1 MNEDNRKKVYDVLK
15 SQTGYRDSYED
26 FNKAFDANED
36 NRKRVYDVLKSQT
49 GYLDSYEDFSRGM
62 GYPSSNQPGSV
73 SQQVV
78 NEYEQSSMNTD
89 AVLND
94 NPVGPQRQP
103 AQSPEEDKRTIFA
116 NYVQE
121 QLGNIDRELAKPR
134 EALPMPA
141 GSAFIPSTAV
151 AAAQRYGNAQTR
163 EQQDRY
169 TSLQAARN
177 FLDEAN
183 KVVTEAGKKGK
194 TNFVAGAL
202 RGIRDKG
209 FDPDTWMMGISETS
223 YYNLLRRA
231 AEKEERGETLSAEEQ
246 QLLDAAAVNM
256 AANAYYASDLG
267 RGYKAGAVT
276 AESIPF
282 MLQFAVNPLSG
293 AGTGIAKTIL
303 KHGIKRFGLNTAKR
317 TLAGRAVRGAARVAG
332 DAVAAAGVTATTGLG
347 NVAEDAERRMAGDVQ
362 FSQDNNGNIQYAGRV
377 NNVEDTGEAIARAFA
392 STFFE
397 NQSEMVGNYFAP
409 IMRGVSGL
417 VKRIPGVK
425 QLSASKVGDLY
436 RGIKDNPTYK
446 EFTDRTQW
454 HGAIGEYA
462 EEVYNNLASV
472 AMGDMTPEE
481 LVDLDNNIDT
491 FLGVGLMSAVFGGI
505 GAAGFARDRYTLNR
519 DIRRFEA
526 DLTEE
531 EMERWQAVKQVANSG
546 DVEGVRE
553 FVKYTMRDDSLT
565 PQEKKD
571 EIAYIYNVMKQSAM
585 EGVVA
590 EQTEE
595 AVEAETQDILAH
607 SDQAANTYT
616 ECNRIVVN
624 DVGEM
629 VEQPGHI
636 VGYMGGQPL
645 WIPDGAEPGTEAIPL
660 KEGEYN
666 PESIQSMPTQEVI
679 DETAQAIR
687 EDAAEQARRES
698 TYSPDIVPPSIGT
711 TFADGASQYQIVQQN
726 PEGGWLATLTT
737 VDDKGKT
744 VQEIV
749 PVTEQEYYDLMQE
762 QIDAQEAGAG
772 KEQQPAAPA
781 TYSINQ
787 EKINSA
793 TVSDYKKANPRI
805 NESYYEENPE
815 NIKRDLSERARYA
828 ADYLSGRISDRDYL
842 LSLNYVDTYLD
853 RIGKDQIRAMADE
866 ESRNYMPYL
875 NREEDTQQPAPANPV
890 QSDAQRGSKTM
901 PPSLQGK
908 SNAPV
913 QGEQQPSSEI
923 PTDEKGNLLY
933 HRAPVE
939 RTVSS
944 INSEGLEPEEV
955 DAFIQANKDA
965 AAKQLKSIEGKAP
978 KMGTNIAKYKADKA
992 AWQARVADAQA
1003 QVDYWNQVGETISA
1017 QRTQV
1022 GDTTAEDIRAMGE
1035 PMNGHE
1041 LAAMMLATGRLPL
1054 LQSDFKRETG
1064 YKGDEAR
1071 SLFGLFASEA
1081 NGGMTIERAGEQ
1093 LMLADLE
1100 GGTHFFDQDDPN
1112 AGRNTILDV
1121 LSEVRTRGDLTNYIR
1136 RNREAMAERER
1147 QAEYDA
1153 YADWCDEVMHM
1164 TPEEYEAY
1172 QEYIA
1177 ENNPYEGVAVEE
1189 LDRIFAE
1196 AEEEIQNNLINT
1208 SEYGQEGT
1216 SENGSETDSGPS
1228 ERDEPAGEA
1237 GGREASVPV
1246 LPGAQPVLQGQEPGR
1261 AGGTEAASRPA
1272 DDGVRAAERTVAEGA
1287 SGGEEG
1293 VGVQAGTAKE
1303 VRAIVPERQESESL
1317 LDYAERV
1324 AKVKEIADA
1333 RKEVSANP
1341 TDAQKEAGNY
1351 KKGHITLDGYDITIE
1366 NPKGSTR
1373 SGVDANGQPWSVT
1386 MNNDYGYIRGTEG
1399 VDGDHIDVFLSDDPT
1414 TGKVYVID
1422 QVNED
1427 GTFDEHK
1434 VMYGFKSALAA
1445 KRAYLSNY
1453 SPGWQGLGT
1462 ISEVSKEEFRKWV
1475 DSSHRKTKPFAEYK
1489 NVKVE
1494 GAQSESRN
1502 SKSSKN
1508 RLVTDERYAE
1518 LKKRMKQKLRGQMN
1532 MGIDPEILAIG
1543 TEMSVYHIEK
1553 GARKF
1558 AEYAKAMIADL
1569 GDAIRPYLK
1578 SFYNGARDLP
1588 EVQEAGLMDD
1598 MDGYDAVSRFDVA
1611 NFDKPVVN
1619 VLELA
1624 ETVAKEQEVQEQA
1637 ETAKNILTEERDA
1650 KVDGLRPA
1658 TEEDIRKNPIVFYKG
1673 KGYGILMVVE
1683 HGEQTGPASFSKPH
1697 IKSVYLH
1704 NGQEVAL
1711 EDLSVRDEQPVT
1723 EEAQEEQ
1730 PEAAKDAS
1738 AEKKPKERKK
1748 KAKKSVPLS
1757 LNDLFTQAEEQSN
1770 EQRSTEPD
1778 SSLGGRARQETERT
1792 EQRGDDRSLHGDNV
1806 PDADGSRRVP
1816 EPAGTS
1822 RRQPVVRNQRN
1833 YRFGEEGIR
1842 VPQGDIAKLKANV
1855 EAIRTLKEIEASGQ
1869 PATEEQKETLSRYVG
1884 WGGLADALNEDKYN
1898 ARNSYYKDANWN
1910 SKYLPY
1916 YEQLR
1921 ELLSEE
1927 EFRSA
1932 VQSTTTSH
1940 YTPTPVIRALWN
1952 IVERSGFKGGI
1963 VSEPAMGI
1971 GHIIGLMPTGLSAQS
1986 RIGGYEI
1993 DSLSGRIA
2001 TQLYPDADVKVEGYE
2016 TNFAP
2021 QSKDL
2026 VITNVPFG
2034 RDAPYDKNLDR
2045 SLKRELGNA
2054 YNLHNYFIAKGLL
2067 ELKEGG
2073 LGVFVTSS
2081 ATMDGSDS
2089 SFREFVAANNID
2101 LVGAIR
2107 LPNNAFLQNAGTS
2120 VTADILVF
2128 RKRKTGEPS
2137 NGIGFVS
2144 TTQIG
2149 EGTYEENGETRTK
2162 PILVNEY
2169 FAEHP
2174 DMMLGEMMTAFDA
2187 GSGGLYSGASQTL
2200 KPKDGA
2206 DLAKEL
2212 EKVIAQLPEN
2222 ILSQGSSVTQMQE
2235 REATTLRNGTITT
2248 KDGKVYVAVNGEL
2261 ASVEAKETFTFNGKE
2276 RKTADAVDDYNAL
2289 KDTLKKLIAAE
2300 QSEEADPKSLRKQ
2313 LNVQYDAFVSKYG
2326 TLNRNKALDDV
2337 FAEDYEHNLPL
2348 SLEEVSRVPSATGKS
2363 MVWQV
2368 KKGKGILDRR
2378 VSYPVNEPVT
2388 ADNLQDVVNISLS
2401 YKGTL
2406 DIPYMA
2412 RLMDETE
2419 EQVTDEILE
2428 QGAAYRDPITGALVD
2443 RDTYLSGNVREKLE
2457 EARAATES
2465 NPEYQKNV
2473 EDLMAVQPETIRFG
2487 DISYR
2492 LGTPWIPTEYI
2503 NDFAENV
2510 LGISGADVQFE
2521 PLLNEFVVSR
2531 RAHITDFAKSG
2542 LYKTER
2548 MGTIDLFVNALN
2560 QRKPKV
2566 YDEQTTYGPTGK
2578 STTRVPNE
2586 AETQAASEKIMEI
2599 SDKFI
2604 EYIDGRNGIHRELER
2619 IYNDRYNNYRLKKYS
2634 LPFFSH
2640 KEKGKDGKEV
2650 LVTHYPGSN
2659 ESISLREHQAKAVQR
2674 SLHESTLLAHQVG
2687 TGKTFTMITTA
2698 MEMRRLGLA
2707 RKPMIV
2713 VQNATLEDFVKDF
2726 YRLYPSANVLAPS
2739 KDERSAEN
2747 RKRLFNLIATGD
2759 FDAIVIPQSFL
2770 AFIPDD
2776 EGRKKELVQKRIDE
2790 YQEAIAKTDDYAL
2803 QRRLQKE
2810 MEGLRDSLEGGKG
2823 KKSKKNSVKEKAKA
2837 ADRAKSRVERV
2848 LDRKTDDVMSFEKL
2862 GIDALFIDEAHNFK
2876 KIGFA
2881 TKMNNVKGVDFGASQ
2896 RANSLLLKARWV
2908 QEKNGGRNVILATG
2922 TPITNTMAEVW
2933 TMMNFVSPD
2942 ILDAYNIRS
2951 FDDFAT
2957 TFGTVEPSLEFTATG
2972 NFKIADRFKSYV
2984 NVPELLKAFR
2994 SHADVVLTE
3003 DVKEFRQ
3010 DKNIPKLAD
3019 GKMENIVIDKNE
3031 DLQDVMDMLVR
3042 ELEEYNKLTGQAKR
3056 EKSALPLVVFTKAK
3070 QAAIDL
3076 RLLNPNY
3083 ADNPNSKTNQVVRNI
3098 VKLYKES
3105 TTDKGTQL
3113 VFCDSYQSPGEQPK
3127 MDLFD
3132 YDPDVPRFNLYEDM
3146 KEKLVSAGIP
3156 ANEIA
3161 IVNNYDGERRKSLFE
3176 KVRNGDVRI
3185 LLGSTEKMGVGV
3197 NVQDRLFALHH
3208 VDAPLRPMDFEQRN
3222 GRILRQGN
3230 LYATWDKPVHVL
3242 TYGVQGTL
3250 DATAY
3255 DRLRVKQ
3262 EFINQMMKG
3271 NTDSRVMEEQDDED
3285 PSGMTFSQMAATLSG
3300 DKTAQLLFAA
3310 QNKLKRLRNSKR
3322 SDANSKSAMA
3332 DTIESAKNRIKLLQ
3346 ASRAAYE
3353 KADKVVDEHFP
3364 HGVKKIKVNGQTFT
3378 EKFGTS
3384 LDPVIDAYDD
3394 SYSLNRGIA
3403 PLKLSLNDGAA
3414 EVVVHYNEGRMVYEL
3429 YAGKEHI
3436 VEGRQFNGGRGL
3448 MSSIDHQLDAIHKNL
3463 SDTEANIQAQE
3474 KKIEGL
3480 TQAMNTPWGREEEL
3494 KEAEKEVADLQKQ
3507 LEDKAKENEK
3517 RKKDDVLYRLD
3528 DYTTNEEEA
3537 NDLFRVVDDAS
3548 EIERLNNEPTIKV
3561 YRAMSLVDGKLYPPM
3576 SKKIGTGN
3584 NRVSQ
3589 APSELG
3595 QWEVSDER
3603 PELVEKNGKN
3613 KNHIYIVKDNDK
3625 GLWVAYNPYF
3635 HTSRN
3640 PLNDQFAEAYQRPN
3654 LVTVEVEVPES
3665 ELTSGYQA
3673 EGAKDPVGETKWNA
3687 GPVNRQ
3693 LSGDK
3698 KRKVILSRWMRPVR
3712 IVPESEV
3719 AQRIAEL
3726 IEGENV
3732 AIPDNTVTP
3741 SLLEELKKLGVKI
3754 VDGINKSRKKADT
3767 VLRSGNGVL
3776 SDADLSNANDPVSK
3790 FLGKSTRTVRQ
3801 RKEFSERERRN
3812 MAARVQELA
3821 GKLHLNNVEIVTDAS
3836 TLQGRRAKAKGFFNP
3851 TTGKITIV
3859 IPNHAGTFDA
3869 EQTLLHEAVAHYG
3882 LRRLF
3887 GEHFDTFLDNVFNN
3901 ADVEVRR
3908 KIVAL
3913 AQKNGWDTR
3922 LATEEYL
3929 ASLAEDTNF
3938 DDLNASWW
3946 RKIKE
3951 LFLRML
3957 HKIGFEG
3964 FDGVTLSDNELRYI
3978 LWRSYENLREPGR
3991 YRSIL
3996 GQAEDIAKQYE
4007 LKVGNY
4013 APTDASV
4020 GQVAEENLLFRET
4033 PDGNTADD
4041 GTREAYNRAVSGNRF
4056 KAQEAYQDNMLALK
4070 RLQEVIEQRT
4080 GKLKSYENAYLA
4092 ENQMSSKSTR
4102 ETEVYGEK
4110 FFKPMLEAVGK
4121 LIEQGASYGEI
4132 IDYMVAKHG
4141 LERNDVFAERDARQ
4155 EADRRFEKLY
4165 KEIEQLYKLGGIA
4178 EKEYDQR
4185 KGKIDAEKEKYYRE
4199 RLAQH
4204 LDEDY
4209 SGLTA
4214 LRDRRKVVENYPEGS
4229 PQLSGGK
4236 SSTTLDE
4243 PTPKDF
4249 ARQLVEDFES
4259 RHDTRDLWA
4268 KVNAATKET
4277 LRKSYESGMMSR
4289 DTYNKVK
4296 GQFKHY
4302 IPLRGWDEQTAE
4314 DVYEYLNSETSPVN
4328 SVLKA
4333 AKGRRSMADDPLAT
4347 IGNMAESAILQGN
4360 RNLMKQAFLN
4370 MAINHPTDVL
4380 TLKEAWYVQ
4389 DPSTGEWTLSFPDIQ
4404 EGDDADTVSAKV
4416 EEHEHR
4422 MRELKEDGL
4431 ATQVKEGLNINYRI
4445 GTRQAQEHI
4454 VTVKRNGRD
4463 YLVYVNGN
4471 PRAAQAVNGLTNPTV
4486 ESNKLLAG
4494 IARFNRELAANFT
4507 NRNPAF
4513 VLSNLSRDLI
4523 FSVSAVAIKEN
4534 PRYAAKFAKNIPRA
4548 MRVIFRNL
4556 RGKGSETNADDRLFE
4571 EFLAN
4576 GGETGYTSLH
4586 SVDEYKKLVK
4596 RSVDKYAGKRD
4607 YFAAVR
4613 SAAGF
4618 FSMMNRWAEDV
4629 SRFTTYMTSKEEGRS
4644 VTEAVN
4650 DAKEVTVNFNRR
4662 GAATKTEGVFGW
4674 TSGLFRNL
4682 YLFFNAAVQSL
4693 TNFARLAKKNRKG
4706 FLTALGGFTA
4716 AGFLV
4721 PWLNTLAISML
4732 DGDDDDYYGNL
4743 PDWVRRNNLCLYA
4756 GNGKFITIPLPIELR
4771 AFYGLGEMAY
4781 QATVRQD
4788 YDKDQIA
4795 YQAVNQITEL
4805 LPINPLGNN
4814 GDLVT
4819 TMMPDVLSPFWQIYE
4834 NKDFTGKPIY
4844 RENAF
4849 NKTMPEWTKA
4859 YNSTSDWL
4867 VDLSRWTNELAGGDD
4882 YKQAGVLESLMNWN
4896 PAKVEHLFESYFG
4909 GMAKTINQAAKT
4921 LTGGVE
4927 SVIDGEKS
4935 DDLQWYSTP
4944 VLNRFINDASD
4955 DRSAYSKL
4963 NQRYYK
4969 LYDLYD
4975 EVQKLNRGYA
4985 NEVAR
4990 GNMDYLDKLVRL
5002 QQSRDFKVY
5011 QLFRRS
5017 KRAIDRIRD
5026 IEKHLPEEGS
5036 EQRRKE
5042 LQEETNR
5049 LKRQLLERVDE
5060 LE

>member
-1 MNEDNRKKVYDVLK
+1 MAANDDKRKSLYDQLTGDGYDLGDFQSFSTNLDDSTKRRNLYDAITKDNYDV
-15 SQTGYRDSYED
+15 GDYDS
-26 FNKAFDANED
+26 
-36 NRKRVYDVLKSQT
+36 
-49 GYLDSYEDFSRGM
+49 FSRNLDGETKSSTTREEVLN
-62 GYPSSNQPGSV
+62 YPADSPQLSK
-73 SQQVV
+73 
-78 NEYEQSSMNTD
+78 QSSMNTD

-585 EGVVA
+585 EGVAA

-629 VEQPGHI
+629 VEQPGYI

-666 PESIQSMPTQEVI
+666 PESIRSMPTQEVI

-687 EDAAEQARRES
+687 EDAAEQKRRES
-698 TYSPDIVPPSIGT
+698 TYSSDIVPPAIGT

-737 VDDKGKT
+737 VDDNGNT
-744 VQEIV
+744 WQAIV
-749 PVTEQEYYDLMQE
+749 PVTEQEYYDLMQA
-762 QIDAQEAGAG
+762 QLDAQE
-772 KEQQPAAPA
+772 QQTASQQATDGVSTGNGRRLDETAP
-781 TYSINQ
+781 
-787 EKINSA
+787 
-793 TVSDYKKANPRI
+793 
-805 NESYYEENPE
+805 
-815 NIKRDLSERARYA
+815 
-828 ADYLSGRISDRDYL
+828 
-842 LSLNYVDTYLD
+842 
-853 RIGKDQIRAMADE
+853 
-866 ESRNYMPYL
+866 
-875 NREEDTQQPAPANPV
+875 QPAPVNAA
-890 QSDAQRGSKTM
+890 QSEAQSGSEDASS
-901 PPSLQGK
+901 SLQGE

-944 INSEGLEPEEV
+944 INSERLEPEEV

-1041 LAAMMLATGRLPL
+1041 LAAMMLAMGRLPL

-1112 AGRNTILDV
+1112 AGRNAILDV

-1261 AGGTEAASRPA
+1261 AGGTETASGPA

-1494 GAQSESRN
+1494 GAQSEESNALQNQTQKRYRLLQSFVSTKEGKLKKKYADTFQNPVYAVFDSNKPN
-1502 SKSSKN
+1502 SEPFYIASSPRDALNAAFNYDIENFEVLYVNAPEKKVELGVFSLLAYGQDASYDSDGAFREEIKQRLAEDIGKLKNDALNNQDSQTNDFDGVKAKALSVPGITVFEETQSTNGERGIKVGNKKSTTTYWFNDFSGDNGSMELETLNKMLRKYEQEHADNVALSKIKSSSDFWEYLKSKGEADPERGTAGYDIPEYVRQAKSQLADEEYVRNVTIPIVEYIVRELNNAKAQNEPQSSSN
-1508 RLVTDERYAE
+1508 RLVTDERYTE
-1518 LKKRMKQKLRGQMN
+1518 LKKRMQQKLRGQMN

-1543 TEMSVYHIEK
+1543 TEMAVYHIEK

-1588 EVQEAGLMDD
+1588 EVQESGLTAD
-1598 MDGYDAVSRFDVA
+1598 MDSYDEVNRFDVA
-1611 NFDKPVVN
+1611 NFDKPVAN
-1619 VLELA
+1619 VLDMA
-1624 ETVAKEQEVQEQA
+1624 ETIAKEQEVMEQA
-1637 ETAKNILTEERDA
+1637 ETAKEKIT
-1650 KVDGLRPA
+1650 
-1658 TEEDIRKNPIVFYKG
+1658 RKR
-1673 KGYGILMVVE
+1673 
-1683 HGEQTGPASFSKPH
+1683 SSK
-1697 IKSVYLH
+1697 KNV
-1704 NGQEVAL
+1704 
-1711 EDLSVRDEQPVT
+1711 
-1723 EEAQEEQ
+1723 
-1730 PEAAKDAS
+1730 KD
-1738 AEKKPKERKK
+1738 
-1748 KAKKSVPLS
+1748 KSVPLS
-1757 LNDLFTQAEEQSN
+1757 LNDLFTQTEEQSN
-1770 EQRSTEPD
+1770 EQGSTEPD

-2388 ADNLQDVVNISLS
+2388 ADNLQDAVNISLS

-2457 EARAATES
+2457 EARAAAES
-2465 NPEYQKNV
+2465 NPDYQKNV

-2548 MGTIDLFVNALN
+2548 MGAIDLFVNSLN

-2881 TKMNNVKGVDFGASQ
+2881 TKMNNVKGVDSGASQ

-2942 ILDAYNIRS
+2942 ILEAYNIRS

-3105 TTDKGTQL
+3105 TSDKGTQL

-3480 TQAMNTPWGREEEL
+3480 TQAMDTPWGREEEL

-3507 LEDKAKENEK
+3507 LEDKAKDNEK
-3517 RKKDDVLYRLD
+3517 ERKERYR
-3528 DYTTNEEEA
+3528 
-3537 NDLFRVVDDAS
+3537 
-3548 EIERLNNEPTIKV
+3548 
-3561 YRAMSLVDGKLYPPM
+3561 DG
-3576 SKKIGTGN
+3576 
-3584 NRVSQ
+3584 
-3589 APSELG
+3589 
-3595 QWEVSDER
+3595 
-3603 PELVEKNGKN
+3603 
-3613 KNHIYIVKDNDK
+3613 
-3625 GLWVAYNPYF
+3625 
-3635 HTSRN
+3635 
-3640 PLNDQFAEAYQRPN
+3640 
-3654 LVTVEVEVPES
+3654 
-3665 ELTSGYQA
+3665 
-3673 EGAKDPVGETKWNA
+3673 
-3687 GPVNRQ
+3687 
-3693 LSGDK
+3693 
-3698 KRKVILSRWMRPVR
+3698 
-3712 IVPESEV
+3712 
-3719 AQRIAEL
+3719 
-3726 IEGENV
+3726 
-3732 AIPDNTVTP
+3732 
-3741 SLLEELKKLGVKI
+3741 
-3754 VDGINKSRKKADT
+3754 
-3767 VLRSGNGVL
+3767 SGNV
-3776 SDADLSNANDPVSK
+3776 SDADLASANDPVSK
-3790 FLGKSTRTVRQ
+3790 FLGQSTRTAKQ
-3801 RKEFSERERRN
+3801 RRAFAERERRN
-3812 MAARVQELA
+3812 MANKVQELA
-3821 GKLHLNNVEIVTDAS
+3821 GKLHLDNVEIVTDVS

-3851 TTGKITIV
+3851 ATGKITIV

-4007 LKVGNY
+4007 MKVGNY

-4020 GQVAEENLLFRET
+4020 GQVADENLLFRET

-4056 KAQEAYQDNMLALK
+4056 KAQEAYQDSMLALK

-4165 KEIEQLYKLGGIA
+4165 KEIEQFYKLGGIA

-4289 DTYNKVK
+4289 DTYHKVK
-4296 GQFKHY
+4296 EQFKHY

-4347 IGNMAESAILQGN
+4347 IGNMAESTILQGN

-4416 EEHEHR
+4416 DEHEQR

-4613 SAAGF
+4613 SAAWF

-4882 YKQAGVLESLMNWN
+4882 YKQADVMEPLMNWN

-4909 GMAKTINQAAKT
+4909 GMAKTINQAGKT
-4921 LTGGVE
+4921 LVAGVE

-4969 LYDLYD
+4969 FYDLYD